1 MFSGFL
7 NIRKPSGVSSFDAI
21 KIVLREILAGRKPE
35 KRVKIG
41 HAGTLDPLA
50 DGVLV
55 AAVNQA
61 TKLISCV
68 QNQKKTYVATFQLG
82 VESDSEDIET
92 ELYPVENAKIPTQAE
107 IENILPEFLGTILQR
122 PPIYSAVHVDGKK
135 AYKLARKGREIEI
148 PPREIFI
155 QSLKLLRYEYPTLV
169 MEIRCGSGTYIRS
182 LGRDIARRLGTGAV
196 MSALTR
202 TAVGV
207 FHIEDALEIRP
218 NDSPEPLSRPH
229 CLEFLRPLSDAVAG
243 MPKVVYSARERE
255 LLSNGIPVRL
265 SAKRRAEIQAQI
277 QQETGEVPQTGLV
290 SQTTLPSQ
298 ISQSSQVDSSLQI
311 SSSLQ
316 TGSSLQST
324 SSSPGVSTPLPCESP
339 ASASSK
345 AFQTELAPP
354 SKGLG
359 DSEGPKRTDGAGSS
373 GGLGNS
379 TNPEKPKNPE
389 STKGLENPAEEPGTP
404 AVPAKRP
411 GFAPVPFPKLAA
423 MDETGQLLAVVH
435 LCVDGKLRSDV
446 NLAVEK

>member
-21 KIVLREILAGRKPE
+21 KIVLREILADRKPE

-92 ELYPVENAKIPTQAE
+92 ELRPVENAKIPTQTE
-107 IENILPEFLGTILQR
+107 IESILPEFLGTILQR

-218 NDSPEPLSRPH
+218 NDSPEPLSQPH

-243 MPKVVYSARERE
+243 MPTVVYSARERE
-255 LLSNGIPVRL
+255 LLSNGIPIRL
-265 SAKRRAEIQAQI
+265 SAKRRAEIQEQI
-277 QQETGEVPQTGLV
+277 RQETCASAETAPV
-290 SQTTLPSQ
+290 SPV
-298 ISQSSQVDSSLQI
+298 SSI
-311 SSSLQ
+311 
-316 TGSSLQST
+316 
-324 SSSPGVSTPLPCESP
+324 PLSDGAKTP
-339 ASASSK
+339 AS
-345 AFQTELAPP
+345 
-354 SKGLG
+354 
-359 DSEGPKRTDGAGSS
+359 
-373 GGLGNS
+373 N
-379 TNPEKPKNPE
+379 
-389 STKGLENPAEEPGTP
+389 EEPQAESASPETAP
-404 AVPAKRP
+404 VPAKRP
-411 GFAPVPFPKLAA
+411 GTAPADFPKLAA